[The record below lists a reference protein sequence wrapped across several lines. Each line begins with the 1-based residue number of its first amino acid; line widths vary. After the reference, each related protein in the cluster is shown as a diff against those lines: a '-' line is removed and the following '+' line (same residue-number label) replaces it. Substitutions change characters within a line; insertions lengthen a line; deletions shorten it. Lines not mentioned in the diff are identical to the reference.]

1 MALGFLVQKFDLFLR
16 VAASSLAARPLTPRS
31 QIVGDIAGLLPHRW
45 LSQCS
50 TQSTTYLLRADLLP
64 CTPVGVVPLSTGS
77 QPHPPI
83 VIATPSAGPNSVAV
97 CDQVRSV
104 DKRRLTRNQGQ
115 LFCGGF
121 AVYREWAASCPGT
134 VKVRASRA
142 DASRPWVATQGRA
155 PLAEPVKTSDFGNY
169 KGGKAQRR
177 ARKIADRVDRGRA
190 SCETAAF
197 AASSG

>member
-1 MALGFLVQKFDLFLR
+1 VRTAIAIMALGFLVQKFDLFLR

-83 VIATPSAGPNSVAV
+83 VIATPPLPG
-97 CDQVRSV
+97 QI
-104 DKRRLTRNQGQ
+104 RLQCAIRCGQ
-115 LFCGGF
+115 
-121 AVYREWAASCPGT
+121 S
-134 VKVRASRA
+134 
-142 DASRPWVATQGRA
+142 
-155 PLAEPVKTSDFGNY
+155 TSG
-169 KGGKAQRR
+169 A
-177 ARKIADRVDRGRA
+177 
-190 SCETAAF
+190 
-197 AASSG
+197 